1 MAAPETTDRIAR
13 RRAGLGGELALAF
26 FPTIT
31 VLAVLLLLE
40 RFGGQR
46 LLFASLAS
54 SAFLVYLDPR
64 HPTNRIRTLVVSQAA
79 AALVGTTSFAIL
91 GPGYVAAGVAMVVT
105 IFLMVVLDVVHP
117 PAVSTALGFAF
128 RSGPES
134 NLTLFGFAVGLVVV
148 LVGLQRVSLWILARV
163 GKALASEGE
172 ADGRVAPG

>member
-1 MAAPETTDRIAR
+1 MASPETTERIAR
-13 RRAGLGGELALAF
+13 RRAGIGGELALAF

-31 VLAVLLLLE
+31 VLAVLLMLE

-64 HPTNRIRTLVVSQAA
+64 HPTNRIRTLVVSQGA
-79 AALVGTTSFAIL
+79 AALVGTASFAIL

-134 NLTLFGFAVGLVVV
+134 NLTLFGLALGLVAV
-148 LVGLQRVSLWILARV
+148 LVILQRVSLWLLARAEA
-163 GKALASEGE
+163 KLEG
-172 ADGRVAPG
+172 